1 MGEDKLMWAKAAL
14 GLMII
19 LMTYAAFVENNT
31 AHTFYFAALGFFLGL
46 FIHDIHEVEG
56 IEKHAIKKSLESG
69 SRSRRK
75 RR

>member
-1 MGEDKLMWAKAAL
+1 MGDDKLMWAKAGL

-69 SRSRRK
+69 KRIRRK
-75 RR
+75 KR